1 MYLCTLDYLPDR
13 RVTAGWAL
21 YPRSVALSACLLACW
36 MEALAL
42 DYAHPTDY
50 LTPHVHAGME
60 SLIVALEL
68 SLVQSIS
75 PTLFRF
81 GSLLDLACP

>member
-1 MYLCTLDYLPDR
+1 
-13 RVTAGWAL
+13 
-21 YPRSVALSACLLACW
+21 